1 MVLFSGILHDTKQ
14 HNIIEKIIHTKQRTI
29 LQKVCYVNT
38 MTPRSIEVEKNKST
52 KYGIEMA
59 LN

>member
-14 HNIIEKIIHTKQRTI
+14 QNIIEKIIHTKQRTI

-38 MTPRSIEVEKNKST
+38 MTPRSIEVKKNKST